1 MRIAALI
8 VALGLLAG
16 CGADGEPFYAP
27 SATTVIGVGSNG
39 VHANV
44 GVSTQ
49 VGPVTVGVGI

>member
-1 MRIAALI
+1 MRFAALFA
-8 VALGLLAG
+8 ALGLLVG

-49 VGPVTVGVGI
+49 IGPVSVGVGL